1 MSVNQKRVS
10 LFLPVIL
17 IGAGV
22 ILLLRNLG
30 FLPAFNWSVLLRL
43 WPLALVVLGLDLLFG
58 YRAPWAGGLIGLLT
72 VAAVAVFLFFSPV
85 MENNP
90 PAGIK
95 TEVVSKPLENTAH
108 VQYYLDTSY
117 PPVTISALPDSTDL
131 VKATIVHRGQVHFD
145 VKGDTDKTVTLSTST
160 EPGPWFSYD
169 LGLGGQKWDIGLNP
183 SVPTTLNLD
192 GGSGALDLQLEGITL
207 EALRADF
214 GSGASKITL
223 PVSPQPYQVDI
234 ESGSGSVELALPT
247 DTNVTFTLESGS
259 GTVTVFLPLTSA
271 VKIEVMDNGSGTVHV
286 PAGYIAA
293 AGNTADHGTWQSSNF
308 SSAAHTI
315 LIRVKDRGSGNL
327 FFKTR

>member
-1 MSVNQKRVS
+1 
-10 LFLPVIL
+10 
-17 IGAGV
+17 
-22 ILLLRNLG
+22 
-30 FLPAFNWSVLLRL
+30 
-43 WPLALVVLGLDLLFG
+43 
-58 YRAPWAGGLIGLLT
+58 
-72 VAAVAVFLFFSPV
+72 

-247 DTNVTFTLESGS
+247 DTDVTFTLESGS
-259 GTVTVFLPLTSA
+259 GAVTVFLPLTSA

-286 PAGYIAA
+286 PAGYIAS

-308 SSAAHTI
+308 SSATHTI

-327 FFKTR
+327 FFKNR